1 MPSAWTNTA
10 GVPGFLVA
18 AKTVSISADVKDVC
32 AARSYLGWSGG
43 ARCAVGECLVG
54 LSNNVWLGT
63 QAQTVRSNPVNREII
78 PSDAIHCN
86 GVRS

>member
-43 ARCAVGECLVG
+43 ARCAVGEFLVRHKP
-54 LSNNVWLGT
+54 
-63 QAQTVRSNPVNREII
+63 VRSNPVNREII